1 MKLNC
6 IAYILICLG
15 VRDSLIIA
23 RWKGI
28 FTGKGLLARP
38 MQNWNYNEIYANQYM
53 NRIAIYKVWN
63 IFEHPNISRHPKD
76 DYRPTTKKLLNIRCI
91 ENSKCKL
98 LAI

>member
-23 RWKGI
+23 RWEGI

-38 MQNWNYNEIYANQYM
+38 MQNWNYNEFYNYQLCLM
-53 NRIAIYKVWN
+53 
-63 IFEHPNISRHPKD
+63 F
-76 DYRPTTKKLLNIRCI
+76 
-91 ENSKCKL
+91 
-98 LAI
+98 